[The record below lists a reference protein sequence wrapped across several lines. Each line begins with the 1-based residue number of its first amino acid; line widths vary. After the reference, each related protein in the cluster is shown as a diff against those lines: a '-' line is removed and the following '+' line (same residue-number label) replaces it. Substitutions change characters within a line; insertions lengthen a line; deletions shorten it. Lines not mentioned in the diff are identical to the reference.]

1 MAIWGPIMNWNV
13 VQRFAKAASSYPDN
27 PAIVAGPTELTY
39 SDLRQLVRD
48 VATQLRPALRQKRVG
63 VLGSR
68 SIDAC
73 AAFLGIAWAG
83 GTYVPLGLNHPDQ
96 RLIALFELLE
106 LDALIVD
113 RAGFKRLSPEVLRAA
128 PALVLVPG
136 DKPGTFAPMDGASSA
151 TGAELTENPAEVGPD
166 HLAYIIFTSGTT
178 GMPKGVMVN
187 SRSIG
192 LYLDA
197 IRPCYELGPED
208 RAAETCEA
216 NFDLS
221 IHNMLTAWSAGA
233 ALHIMRPLDM
243 VAPARFIRTHQI
255 TTWLSVP
262 SIVAL
267 MRQAGGLSADSLP
280 SLRLTWFCG
289 EPLSV
294 QAVRDWSAA
303 APNSIVEN
311 FYGPTE
317 ITIAVLRQRWDG
329 EGPLT
334 RERGIV
340 AIGTPIEGVEAII
353 VDAAGQPVPDGIP
366 GEIVL
371 AAEQCS
377 QGYFKLPE
385 LTAEKFR
392 SFNGKPGYL
401 TGDRGYRD
409 QDGLFHHLGR
419 LDNQIKYKGHRI
431 ELEEI
436 DARLREAA
444 EAELVGTVTWPAG
457 DVVAGLAAF
466 YSSATLEPEQVRAR
480 LRQLL
485 PAYMVPDHIENLA
498 EIPLS
503 SNGKV
508 NRKALV
514 AMLNGRDQA
523 RAAS

>member
-1 MAIWGPIMNWNV
+1 MNCNV
-13 VQRFAKAASSYPDN
+13 ANRFANAASRYPDN
-27 PAIVAGPTELTY
+27 MALAAGKTQLTY
-39 SDLRQLVRD
+39 GKLRQLVQQ
-48 VATQLRPALRQKRVG
+48 VSAQVRPALRQGRVG

-68 SIDAC
+68 SIEAC

-96 RLIALFELLE
+96 RLIALLELLE

-113 RAGFKRLSPEVLRAA
+113 RAGFQRLSPELRRAA
-128 PALVLVPG
+128 PPLILAPQ
-136 DKPGTFAPMDGASSA
+136 DEPGTFAPLD
-151 TGAELTENPAEVGPD
+151 AELPAADLELSKQPAEVGPD

-197 IRPCYELGPED
+197 IHPWYELRPQD

-233 ALHIMRPLDM
+233 GLYIMRPLDM
-243 VAPARFIRTHQI
+243 VAPARFIRANQI

-267 MRQAGGLSADSLP
+267 MRQAGGLTASSLT

-294 QAVRDWSAA
+294 QAVRDWSEA
-303 APNSIVEN
+303 APNSIIEN

-317 ITIAVLRQRWDG
+317 ITVAVLRQRWDG
-329 EGPLT
+329 EGPVT

-340 AIGTPIEGVEAII
+340 AIGEPIQGVEAII

-377 QGYFKLPE
+377 QGYFKLPD

-392 SFNGKPGYL
+392 EFNGKPGYL

-409 QDGLFHHLGR
+409 HTGVFHHLGR

-444 EAELVGTVTWPAG
+444 EAELVGTVTWPMTG
-457 DVVAGLAAF
+457 DVVGGLAAF
-466 YSSATLEPEQVRAR
+466 YSSGTLEPEQVRAR

-485 PAYMVPDHIENLA
+485 PPYMVPELLENIA
-498 EIPLS
+498 DMPLS

-508 NRKALV
+508 DRKALV
-514 AMLNGRDQA
+514 ALLNGRDQA

>member
-1 MAIWGPIMNWNV
+1 MTWNIAH
-13 VQRFAKAASSYPDN
+13 RFEKAADRHPDN
-27 PAIVAGPTELTY
+27 LALAAGQTRLSYLSLKQLAQAVAA
-39 SDLRQLVRD
+39 QVK
-48 VATQLRPALRQKRVG
+48 PALRQARIG

-68 SIDAC
+68 SIEAC
-73 AAFLGIAWAG
+73 TAFLGIAWAG

-113 RAGFKRLSPEVLRAA
+113 RAGVARLSPEVRQAA
-128 PALVLVPG
+128 PDLILVPR
-136 DKPGTFAPMDGASSA
+136 DEPGTFAPLDSEPL
-151 TGAELTENPAEVGPD
+151 TAELPVSDHPAEVGPD

-187 SRSIG
+187 SRSIA

-197 IRPCYELGPED
+197 IHPWYELGPED

-221 IHNMLTAWSAGA
+221 LHNMLTAWSAGA
-233 ALHIMRPLDM
+233 ALFIMRPLDM
-243 VAPARFIRTHQI
+243 VAPARFIRAHQI

-267 MRQAGGLSADSLP
+267 MRQAGGLSAGSLP

-289 EPLSV
+289 EPLSA

-303 APNSIVEN
+303 APNSIIEN

-317 ITIAVLRQRWDG
+317 ITVAVLRQRWDG

-340 AIGTPIEGVEAII
+340 AIGTPIDGVEAII

-371 AAEQCS
+371 AADQCS

-392 SFNGKPGYL
+392 EFNGRPGYL

-409 QDGLFHHLGR
+409 HTGLFHHLGR

-444 EAELVGTVTWPAG
+444 EAELVGTVTWPVSG

-466 YSSATLEPEQVRAR
+466 YSSGTLEPEQVRAR

-485 PAYMVPDHIENLA
+485 PAYMVPDHLENLA
-498 EIPLS
+498 EMPLS

-508 NRKALV
+508 DRKALV
-514 AMLNGRDQA
+514 AMLDSREQA

>member
-1 MAIWGPIMNWNV
+1 MNWNV
-13 VQRFAKAASSYPDN
+13 VQRFANTASTYPDR
-27 PAIVAGPTELTY
+27 PALVAGATSLSY
-39 SDLRQLVRD
+39 RKLQQLVQD
-48 VATQLRPALRQKRVG
+48 VSAQLRPSLHQGRVG
-63 VLGSR
+63 VLGTR
-68 SIDAC
+68 SIEAC
-73 AAFLGIAWAG
+73 VAFLGTAWAG
-83 GTYVPLGLNHPDQ
+83 GTYVPLGLNHPDA

-113 RAGFKRLSPEVLRAA
+113 RAGFMRLSPEIRRAA
-128 PALVLVPG
+128 PALILVPG
-136 DKPGTFAPMDGASSA
+136 DEPGTFAPLDAGSPVAGEDATAS
-151 TGAELTENPAEVGPD
+151 PAIVGPE

-178 GMPKGVMVN
+178 GMPKGVMVS

-197 IRPCYELGPED
+197 IIPWYELGPED

-221 IHNMLTAWSAGA
+221 IHNMLTAWSGGA

-243 VAPARFIRTHQI
+243 VSAARFIRANEI

-262 SIVAL
+262 SVVAL
-267 MRQAGGLSADSLP
+267 MRQAGGLAAGGLP

-303 APNSIVEN
+303 APNSVIEN

-317 ITIAVLRQRWDG
+317 ITVAVLRQRWDG
-329 EGPLT
+329 EGPVT

-340 AIGTPIEGVEAII
+340 AIGKPIDGVAVTI
-353 VDAAGQPVPDGIP
+353 VDTAGNPVPDGIP

-392 SFNGKPGYL
+392 PFGGKPGYL
-401 TGDRGYRD
+401 TGDRGYKD
-409 QDGLFHHLGR
+409 KDGVFHHLGR
-419 LDNQIKYKGHRI
+419 LDNQIKFKGHRI

-444 EAELVGTVTWPAG
+444 EAELVGTVTWPMTG
-457 DVVAGLAAF
+457 DVVGGLAAF
-466 YSSATLEPEQVRAR
+466 YKSGTVEPEQVRAR

-485 PAYMVPDHIENLA
+485 PAYMVPDHLEAIA
-498 EIPLS
+498 DMPLS

-508 NRKALV
+508 DRKALV
-514 AMLNGRDQA
+514 AMLDERGQA
-523 RAAS
+523 KVAS

>member
-1 MAIWGPIMNWNV
+1 MMNWNV
-13 VQRFAKAASSYPDN
+13 VQRFANAASNHPDREALAAGKVRLSYR
-27 PAIVAGPTELTY
+27 ALKQRAR
-39 SDLRQLVRD
+39 DLSAQLK
-48 VATQLRPALRQKRVG
+48 PALRQGRVG

-68 SIDAC
+68 SIEAC
-73 AAFLGIAWAG
+73 TAFLGIGWAG
-83 GTYVPLGLNHPDQ
+83 GTYVPLGLNHPEA
-96 RLIALFELLE
+96 RLIALLE
-106 LDALIVD
+106 HLDLDALIVD
-113 RAGFKRLSPEVLRAA
+113 RAGATRLSPELRRAA
-128 PALVLVPG
+128 PPLILVPG
-136 DKPGTFAPMDGASSA
+136 DEPGRFTPLGDAAPAAKPDPSNS
-151 TGAELTENPAEVGPD
+151 PCEVGPD

-197 IRPCYELGPED
+197 IDPWYKLCPED

-221 IHNMLTAWSAGA
+221 IHNMLTAFSAGA
-233 ALHIMRPLDM
+233 ALYIMRPLEM
-243 VAPARFIRTHQI
+243 VSPARFIRANQI

-267 MRQAGGLSADSLP
+267 MRQAGGLSAGSLP

-289 EPLSV
+289 EPLSA
-294 QAVRDWSAA
+294 QAVRDWAAA
-303 APNSIVEN
+303 APNSVIEN

-329 EGPLT
+329 DGPLT
-334 RERGIV
+334 QERGIV
-340 AIGTPIEGVEAII
+340 AIGKPISGVETII
-353 VDAAGQPVPDGIP
+353 VDEAGNPVPDGTP

-371 AAEQCS
+371 IAEQCS
-377 QGYFKLPE
+377 QGYFRLPE

-392 SFNGKPGYL
+392 AFGGKPGYM

-409 QDGLFHHLGR
+409 QSGVFHHLGR
-419 LDNQIKYKGHRI
+419 LDNQIKFKGHRI

-444 EAELVGTVTWPAG
+444 AAELVGTVTWPMTG
-457 DVVAGLAAF
+457 DVVGGLAAF
-466 YSSATLEPEQVRAR
+466 YSSDRLEPEQVRAR

-485 PAYMVPDHIENLA
+485 PPYMVPEHIETIA
-498 EIPLS
+498 DMPLS

-508 NRKALV
+508 DRKALV
-514 AMLNGRDQA
+514 AMLDERNTVRV
-523 RAAS
+523 AS

>member
-1 MAIWGPIMNWNV
+1 MNWNV
-13 VQRFAKAASSYPDN
+13 VQRFAKAASRYPDS
-27 PAIVAGPTELTY
+27 PAIVAGQTELTY
-39 SDLRQLVRD
+39 SDLRQLVRG
-48 VATQLRPALRQKRVG
+48 VAAQLRPALRQGRVG
-63 VLGSR
+63 VLGWR
-68 SIDAC
+68 SIEAC
-73 AAFLGIAWAG
+73 VAFLGTAWAS

-113 RAGFKRLSPEVLRAA
+113 RAGFKRLSPEVRQAA
-128 PALVLVPG
+128 PSLVLVPG
-136 DKPGTFAPMDGASSA
+136 DEPGTFAALDNTPPVAGA
-151 TGAELTENPAEVGPD
+151 GLTEHPAEVGPD

-197 IRPCYELGPED
+197 IQPWYGLGPDD
-208 RAAETCEA
+208 RAAETCET

-243 VAPARFIRTHQI
+243 VAPARFIRAHQI

-267 MRQAGGLSADSLP
+267 MRQAGGLTAGSLP

-294 QAVRDWSAA
+294 QAVRDWQAA
-303 APNSIVEN
+303 APNSIIEN

-317 ITIAVLRQRWDG
+317 ITVAVLRQRWDG
-329 EGPLT
+329 HGPIT
-334 RERGIV
+334 GERGIV
-340 AIGTPIEGVEAII
+340 AIGAPIAGVEAII
-353 VDAAGQPVPDGIP
+353 MDSAGQPVPDGIP

-371 AAEQCS
+371 VAEQCS

-385 LTAEKFR
+385 LTADRFR
-392 SFNGKPGYL
+392 TFDGKPGYM

-409 QDGLFHHLGR
+409 QAGIFHHLGR
-419 LDNQIKYKGHRI
+419 LDNQIKFKGHRI

-444 EAELVGTVTWPAG
+444 EAELVGTVTWPVTG

-466 YSSATLEPEQVRAR
+466 YSSPTLEPDQVRAR

-485 PAYMVPDHIENLA
+485 PAYMVPEHLENLA
-498 EIPLS
+498 QMPLS

-508 NRKALV
+508 DRKALV
-514 AMLNGRDQA
+514 TMLDDREQA